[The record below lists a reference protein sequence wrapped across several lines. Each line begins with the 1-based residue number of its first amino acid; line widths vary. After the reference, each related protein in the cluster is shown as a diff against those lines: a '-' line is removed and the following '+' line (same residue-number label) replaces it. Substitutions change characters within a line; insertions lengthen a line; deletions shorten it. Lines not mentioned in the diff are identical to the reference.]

1 MKRTGFVPPDIGC
14 LVFAALPVPDR
25 CGWILLGDYLLAA
38 LRSGGCQ
45 SWLWLFTDEEPQL
58 RMTIA
63 LGGRRVDEEAAG
75 ESGGRPGLRYREHGR
90 NAAAE
95 R

>member
-1 MKRTGFVPPDIGC
+1 MRVDSARRLSAGSIEVRWLPE
-14 LVFAALPVPDR
+14 LVVALH
-25 CGWILLGDYLLAA
+25 
-38 LRSGGCQ
+38 
-45 SWLWLFTDEEPQL
+45 DEEPQL